1 LIKISYLMRRL
12 PHLSLEEFQSY
23 WSEKHPQ
30 AAPGD
35 AFSTLGV
42 KRYVQVLPLETD
54 ARNLVI
60 GPRTGLVEPFDG
72 IAELW
77 VESEE
82 TLARNWSTDKAKECV
97 KIFFEDEQNFIDW
110 TRSTILVSKEN
121 IVMP

>member
-1 LIKISYLMRRL
+1 MIKISYLMRRL
-12 PHLSLEEFQSY
+12 PHLSLAEFQAY

-30 AAPGD
+30 AAPAD
-35 AFSTLGV
+35 AFPTLGI
-42 KRYVQVLPLETD
+42 KRYIQVLPFDTQGRD
-54 ARNLVI
+54 LVI
-60 GPRTGLVEPFDG
+60 GPRTGLAENFDG

-82 TLARNWSTDKAKECV
+82 ALLRDWSTDKAREYV

-110 TRSTILVSKEN
+110 SRSTIIVAKEN

>member
-1 LIKISYLMRRL
+1 MIKISYLMRRL

-30 AAPGD
+30 AAPAD
-35 AFSTLGV
+35 AFSVLGV
-42 KRYVQVLPLETD
+42 KRYVQVLPLETET
-54 ARNLVI
+54 RNLVI

-82 TLARNWSTDKAKECV
+82 SLEHDWSTEKAKEYV
-97 KIFFEDEQNFIDW
+97 GIFFKDEQNFIDW

-121 IVMP
+121 VVM